1 MTNTPKKITDPTE
14 AALSAIQDALSI
26 RDGAPQPEPASPS
39 PPAATVQS
47 EEPAPEPPW
56 RAIRASAPGDGN
68 GFDLETGVAQEQGAL
83 RPPGSEERESISEV
97 LRTLQHRPART

>member
-1 MTNTPKKITDPTE
+1 
-14 AALSAIQDALSI
+14 QDAISI
-26 RDGAPQPEPASPS
+26 RDGAPQPEPASAS

-56 RAIRASAPGDGN
+56 RATRTSAPGDGN
-68 GFDLETGVAQEQGAL
+68 GFDLETEQGAL

-97 LRTLQHRPART
+97 LLTLQRRPARTSYLIATVFALMWVAAGL

>member
-26 RDGAPQPEPASPS
+26 RDGAPQPESTSPPS
-39 PPAATVQS
+39 PPAAIVQI

-56 RAIRASAPGDGN
+56 RATRTSAPGDGN
-68 GFDLETGVAQEQGAL
+68 GFDLETEQGAL

-97 LRTLQHRPART
+97 LRTLQHR